1 MAGVIDLATIDFRR
15 RSELPTHGPDFN
27 ADYNLDFRAAEPE
40 DEDE

>member
-15 RSELPTHGPDFN
+15 RSELPAKGPDYN

-40 DEDE
+40 DSDE